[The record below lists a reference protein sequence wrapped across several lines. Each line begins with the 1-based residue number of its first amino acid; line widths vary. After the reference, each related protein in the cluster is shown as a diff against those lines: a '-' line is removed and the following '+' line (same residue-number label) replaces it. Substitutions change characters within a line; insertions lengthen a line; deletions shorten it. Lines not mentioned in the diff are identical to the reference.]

1 MIMLAVLSP
10 IFAYLIGSISFAVI
24 FTEHFSKFDVRKK
37 GSGNAGTTNVLRVA
51 GVKAGILT
59 FVCDAIKGA
68 VACLIGKYLFALAF
82 PNSPQIILW
91 GTYICGY
98 ACMLGHAYPLFFDFK
113 GGKCAA
119 TSVGIFAVCCPQGII
134 LGLLGYAINMAV
146 TRIVS
151 LSTLIATT
159 IVVIVSFVQKGFLT
173 YGIQPVILV
182 LTILMGILVFY
193 RHKSNIVKLIKGEEK
208 KLKIKK

>member
-24 FTEHFSKFDVRKK
+24 FTERFSKVDVRKK
-37 GSGNAGTTNVLRVA
+37 GSGNAGTTNVLRVS
-51 GVKAGILT
+51 GVKAGLLT
-59 FVCDAIKGA
+59 FLCDALKGA
-68 VACLIGKYLFALAF
+68 AACLIGRFAFGLAF
-82 PNSPQIILW
+82 GSLQTVLL
-91 GTYICGY
+91 GAYICGF

-134 LGLLGYAINMAV
+134 LGLLGYGINMAI

-151 LSTLIATT
+151 ISTLIATT
-159 IVVIVSFVQKGFLT
+159 IVVIVSFVQKGFLQF
-173 YGIQPVILV
+173 GFNPAILV
-182 LTILMGILVFY
+182 LTLLMGTLVFY
-193 RHKSNIVKLIKGEEK
+193 RHKSNIQKLIKGEEK
-208 KLKIKK
+208 KLKVKK

>member
-10 IFAYLIGSISFAVI
+10 LFAYLIGSISFAVI
-24 FTEHFSKFDVRKK
+24 FTEYFSKFDVRKK

-51 GVKAGILT
+51 GIKAGVLT
-59 FVCDAIKGA
+59 FLCDAVKGA
-68 VACLIGKYLFALAF
+68 VACLIGKYFFSLAF
-82 PNSPQIILW
+82 NDPKTVLL
-91 GTYICGY
+91 GAYLCGF

-134 LGLLGYAINMAV
+134 LGLLGYAINMAI

-151 LSTLIATT
+151 LSTLVATT
-159 IVVIVSFVQKGFLT
+159 IVVVVSFVQKGFLT
-173 YGIQPVILV
+173 YGVQPVILV
-182 LTILMGILVFY
+182 LTVLMGVLVFY
-193 RHKSNIVKLIKGEEK
+193 RHKSNIQKLIKGEEK